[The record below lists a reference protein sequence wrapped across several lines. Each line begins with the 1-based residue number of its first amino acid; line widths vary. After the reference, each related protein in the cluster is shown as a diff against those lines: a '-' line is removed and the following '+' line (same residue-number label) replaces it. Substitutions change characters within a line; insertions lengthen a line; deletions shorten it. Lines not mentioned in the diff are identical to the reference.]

1 MSGLGIG
8 LRSGIGL
15 LTVLVLVYFG
25 VYVGSVGNR
34 QVALAVYVLAGLR
47 TLLLGYDLYKYRRR
61 QQAAAAEAEAEAEGQ
76 PLPTTR
82 PPGGGEGPAPDDEPP
97 SANPA
102 PPAA

>member
-25 VYVGSVGNR
+25 VYVGSVGNQ

-61 QQAAAAEAEAEAEGQ
+61 QQAAAAAEAEAEGQ

-82 PPGGGEGPAPDDEPP
+82 PPGGGEGPAPEDEPP

-102 PPAA
+102 TPAA

>member
-25 VYVGSVGNR
+25 VYVGSVGNQ

-61 QQAAAAEAEAEAEGQ
+61 QQAVAAEAEAEVQ

-82 PPGGGEGPAPDDEPP
+82 PPGGGEGPAPEDEPP